1 MTSTAPAT
9 TLDRAAAPVLPVS
22 VGVVR
27 ELRAHVEAVMAG
39 FDVAL
44 VTAAEAVEIGREL
57 TRVKRRFEAAELAC
71 AKRVADTSLVRTR
84 ADHDGA
90 KATGRQLGVSNGEA
104 PSLLD
109 LAGAL
114 AELPTTRKAF
124 ERGDISRDQA
134 AEIARTAQ
142 VRPGTE
148 TDLVAVARH
157 ESLGELKRRGRKL
170 RANGEDAE
178 AKARRLQRD
187 RFLRTW
193 IDDDGAGNG
202 RWKLPPA
209 QHAELLAAIGPRR
222 DQIFS
227 DARRDGIREPHEAYD
242 ADALVQLAHDATTY
256 AELEPPRE
264 PATQPTTEA
273 AAVAQ
278 AEHAGEAAP
287 GELVHS
293 PIATPTTDPG
303 DGQLTLVPAPITPSD
318 EHCHTDGPG
327 RSGPPASSADHPPGH
342 EPADTD
348 PPAPS
353 SRPGTPRG
361 RKVRDKVIIRID
373 WPAAVR
379 GHTLG
384 ADDPDTNGIEETCD
398 IVGIGPVPVSVVR
411 HVLEEHPILAIVL
424 THGTDIRS
432 VTHLGRNAT
441 AHMRTCLE
449 WAQQGCSVLGCPNT
463 GRLELDHNADWAHT
477 LHTRLDQLDWLC
489 TKHHQQKTHDG
500 YRLEPGT
507 GTRRFLPPPDP

>member
-1 MTSTAPAT
+1 MPSTTAAT
-9 TLDRAAAPVLPVS
+9 TTDRAAAPVS
-22 VGVVR
+22 VAGMR
-27 ELRAHVEAVMAG
+27 ALRAHVESVMAG

-104 PSLLD
+104 ASLLD

-114 AELPTTRKAF
+114 AELPATREAF

-148 TDLVAVARH
+148 ADLVAVARH

-170 RANGEDAE
+170 RANGEDGAQ
-178 AKARRLQRD
+178 KAQRLQRE

-202 RWKLPPA
+202 RWKLPPD
-209 QHAELLAAIGPRR
+209 QHAQVMAALAPRR
-222 DQIFS
+222 DRHFG
-227 DARRDGIREPHEAYD
+227 DARREGRRDPHEAYD
-242 ADALVQLAHDATTY
+242 ADALVQLAHDAATY
-256 AELEPPRE
+256 NAQPDHADRAVEEL
-264 PATQPTTEA
+264 TE
-273 AAVAQ
+273 
-278 AEHAGEAAP
+278 
-287 GELVHS
+287 ELVHS
-293 PIATPTTDPG
+293 PIAVTTRDG
-303 DGQLTLVPAPITPSD
+303 EGQLTLEPAPITEVTSTATP
-318 EHCHTDGPG
+318 TNPTAPG
-327 RSGPPASSADHPPGH
+327 ADHPPDH
-342 EPADTD
+342 EPAAAQTDTTSPD
-348 PPAPS
+348 PSPPT
-353 SRPGTPRG
+353 RPTR
-361 RKVRDKVIIRID
+361 RVRDKVIFRID
-373 WPAAVR
+373 WTAAVR

-384 ADDPDTNGIEETCD
+384 ADHRDTGGTEETCD
-398 IVGIGPVPVSVVR
+398 IVGIGPVPVDVVR
-411 HVLEEHPILAIVL
+411 RVLETDPILAIVL
-424 THGTDIRS
+424 TEGTDIRA
-432 VTHLGRNAT
+432 VVHPGRKAT

-463 GRLELDHNADWAHT
+463 GRLELDHDDDWAHT

-489 TKHHQQKTHDG
+489 TKHHRQKTHDG